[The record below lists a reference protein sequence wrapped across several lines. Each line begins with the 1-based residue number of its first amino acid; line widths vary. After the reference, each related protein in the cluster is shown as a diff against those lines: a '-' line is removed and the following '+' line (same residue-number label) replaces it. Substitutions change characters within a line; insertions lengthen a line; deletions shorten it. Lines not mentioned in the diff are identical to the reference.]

1 MSGWAPRVQIRVE
14 SGQVGPQDKK
24 FVSIRVCL
32 VGSGRTNLNDPT
44 ISFLG
49 GSGYNGGNLDY
60 PGVPFGG
67 GDFHQPYCEINNY
80 QNVDEVRNC
89 YLVTLND
96 LDGGKDY
103 VRGKIADYFNDLI
116 NIGVSGFRVDASKHM
131 WPGDLEAIQVSIVD
145 TIIIL
150 KGRIENLKT
159 KSFLF
164 LNISNLLSLGQ
175 LRKKEANLK
184 HSRICKKHSSPI

>member
-1 MSGWAPRVQIRVE
+1 M
-14 SGQVGPQDKK
+14 
-24 FVSIRVCL
+24 
-32 VGSGRTNLNDPT
+32 
-44 ISFLG
+44 
-49 GSGYNGGNLDY
+49 DY

-103 VRGKIADYFNDLI
+103 VRGKIADYFNDLM

-131 WPGDLEAIQVSIVD
+131 WPGDLEAIQVS
-145 TIIIL
+145 
-150 KGRIENLKT
+150 N
-159 KSFLF
+159 
-164 LNISNLLSLGQ
+164 
-175 LRKKEANLK
+175 
-184 HSRICKKHSSPI
+184 